1 MSSELYL
8 FSMDHRQQ
16 QQIQRQSS
24 SSGQQQYQYAA
35 QGSSNHHQ
43 QFPQTHQNQGAPI
56 HHQINNQMSNQQQY
70 NMQQHAQQNQHPHHA
85 HYTQQQMQHA
95 NQAAQFQ
102 SQHSQ
107 SYPSSPLSQQHNM
120 QQSHSSNSYQ
130 PPVINGPRAKC
141 NQVIYEAITKSCE
154 IAVRGRCTNLLDDN
168 MFNTMANSNVGGNNR
183 GYSDGMINTH
193 SNTRDTITT
202 GSYGR
207 RNTITTTHHADKRRS
222 WNYGGNQQQ
231 QSSSTSTSSRFN
243 IEVNEVPTIRS
254 KVSSTW
260 KKSIHLPLRLDIY
273 YEYDSCYDQQQ
284 QQEGAPPPPPQREL
298 LERWCIDYIPST
310 SSSTQS
316 QSLYNSLSSSPST
329 SPYSSPYSSRIL
341 TGAITNSPRTDINK
355 SSSSSSSMS
364 QLRQVCKRI
373 VILLRSLHCM
383 TRMLPA
389 YQLKCAL
396 ISNMLG
402 AVDGVVT
409 QQQQGGYPQQ
419 SNHQQSVGWGHIGY
433 SIHVGDEQTQYDPPL
448 PSPSF
453 QRQTLPRV
461 STPYGNM
468 VLSVMYD
475 ATLQPNHMLYDI
487 IERRNG
493 WLHSLHQQQQI
504 PQQVGTIPPTI
515 PTNTQPIPI
524 NTHVVG
530 QHASNS
536 PGPLTINS
544 LPRNASRRRE
554 YGSCPPAALMMSGH
568 PTSFGSG
575 GPASFGSNAQQQ
587 QRSRAASINIISD
600 YHHSPRLK
608 PTSAS
613 SPGQKNHL
621 TPSSANTS
629 SPATGQNKRVMS
641 GLSLAM
647 MNEDD
652 NTSPV
657 EDQVPPSSNSPHD
670 NHQLHPQAQREVDAL
685 ILPFGSPMTRA
696 AFHNPPP
703 ILSNDEGEAQS
714 QQQAYSSGVEDR
726 GTHFFKQHGG
736 YGYGY
741 NGSNLQFTDEQQQQ
755 TKEDKVPPPPFTPS
769 LGLSISPNPRVLSNN
784 TPPSPSPG
792 TTSLRQSRSGTPPT
806 SILSSRPL
814 ISSPRQYHQQGLI
827 GSRSGS
833 DIQRSSR
840 HRTASSSAVDL
851 LPPVSTL
858 DMLGKSPFA
867 KSRKGDRSSSGSGCG
882 EKLLSSI
889 PRVVNDKS
897 DSTGVS
903 TLGGGEA
910 GSSDNPSSS
919 TATGLQTNSSDNRD
933 RTNTDSGE
941 QLPFAVDDDDA
952 NPTSDGKSSGSP
964 LEASGIRGANRE
976 LWGSTKADMLGDDGP
991 GGITL
996 GVAETMA
1003 VSSLAHRCATDSKV
1017 RLRMFES
1024 SPAVGGNEQL
1034 SNTTTSVSR
1043 PSIKDQLS
1051 DFRSFG
1057 ASLMMDSTNESDKNE

>member
-1 MSSELYL
+1 
-8 FSMDHRQQ
+8 MDYRQQ
-16 QQIQRQSS
+16 QKMQRQGSS
-24 SSGQQQYQYAA
+24 SSGHQHQYQYN
-35 QGSSNHHQ
+35 QQQSSSGHQ
-43 QFPQTHQNQGAPI
+43 QFSQTKGEPI
-56 HHQINNQMSNQQQY
+56 HHRMYQINQQQS
-70 NMQQHAQQNQHPHHA
+70 QQNQHPHHA

-102 SQHSQ
+102 AQHSQ
-107 SYPSSPLSQQHNM
+107 SYPSSPLQQHSSSHM
-120 QQSHSSNSYQ
+120 QQSHNSSSYQ
-130 PPVINGPRAKC
+130 HPVINGPRAKC

-154 IAVRGRCTNLLDDN
+154 IAVRGRCTNLVDDTMFSN
-168 MFNTMANSNVGGNNR
+168 MMNNMNAGAGNSR
-183 GYSDGMINTH
+183 GYSDGMINTN
-193 SNTRDTITT
+193 SNKGRDTITT

-207 RNTITTTHHADKRRS
+207 RNTITTPNHTDKRRS

-231 QSSSTSTSSRFN
+231 QQSSTTSTSSRFN

-254 KVSSTW
+254 TVSSTW

-310 SSSTQS
+310 SSSQS

-341 TGAITNSPRTDINK
+341 TGAITNSPRTDNNK
-355 SSSSSSSMS
+355 SSSSSSMS

-453 QRQTLPRV
+453 QRQTLPSV

-493 WLHSLHQQQQI
+493 WLLSQQQHQQI
-504 PQQVGTIPPTI
+504 PQQVGMLPSPGQSG
-515 PTNTQPIPI
+515 TQPIPI

-575 GPASFGSNAQQQ
+575 GPASFGSNTQQQ

-608 PTSAS
+608 PTSS
-613 SPGQKNHL
+613 SPSQKN
-621 TPSSANTS
+621 PSSANNS

-657 EDQVPPSSNSPHD
+657 EDQVPPSSSPHD
-670 NHQLHPQAQREVDAL
+670 HQLHPQAQREVDAL

-703 ILSNDEGEAQS
+703 ILSNDEDEVPTP

-741 NGSNLQFTDEQQQQ
+741 NGSNLQFTDEQQQ
-755 TKEDKVPPPPFTPS
+755 TKEDQVPPPQFTPS

-784 TPPSPSPG
+784 TPPPPSPG

-827 GSRSGS
+827 DSRSGS
-833 DIQRSSR
+833 DVQRSSR
-840 HRTASSSAVDL
+840 HRATSSSAVDL

-867 KSRKGDRSSSGSGCG
+867 KSRKERSSGKEGDTNTSSSDSGGG
-882 EKLLSSI
+882 EKLLSSV

-903 TLGGGEA
+903 TLGGGEDT
-910 GSSDNPSSS
+910 GSSTNPTGS
-919 TATGLQTNSSDNRD
+919 ATGLQTNSSGNRN

-941 QLPFAVDDDDA
+941 QLPFAVDDDDDA
-952 NPTSDGKSSGSP
+952 KPTSEGKSSDSP
-964 LEASGIRGANRE
+964 LKASGIRANRE

-1034 SNTTTSVSR
+1034 SNTATSVSR

-1057 ASLMMDSTNESDKNE
+1057 ASLMMDSTNESDKEE

>member
-1 MSSELYL
+1 
-8 FSMDHRQQ
+8 
-16 QQIQRQSS
+16 
-24 SSGQQQYQYAA
+24 
-35 QGSSNHHQ
+35 
-43 QFPQTHQNQGAPI
+43 
-56 HHQINNQMSNQQQY
+56 
-70 NMQQHAQQNQHPHHA
+70 
-85 HYTQQQMQHA
+85 
-95 NQAAQFQ
+95 
-102 SQHSQ
+102 
-107 SYPSSPLSQQHNM
+107 
-120 QQSHSSNSYQ
+120 
-130 PPVINGPRAKC
+130 
-141 NQVIYEAITKSCE
+141 
-154 IAVRGRCTNLLDDN
+154 
-168 MFNTMANSNVGGNNR
+168 MANSNVGGNNR

-254 KVSSTW
+254 TVSSTW

-273 YEYDSCYDQQQ
+273 YEYDSCNDQQQ

-310 SSSTQS
+310 SSSIQS

-341 TGAITNSPRTDINK
+341 TGAITNSPRTDNNK

-383 TRMLPA
+383 TRMLPS

-402 AVDGVVT
+402 AVDGVMT
-409 QQQQGGYPQQ
+409 QQQQHGHPQQ
-419 SNHQQSVGWGHIGY
+419 SNQQQSVGWGHIGY
-433 SIHVGDEQTQYDPPL
+433 SIHVGDEQTQQYDPPL

-453 QRQTLPRV
+453 QRQTLPSV

-493 WLHSLHQQQQI
+493 WLHNQHNQQQQI
-504 PQQVGTIPPTI
+504 PQQVGMIPI
-515 PTNTQPIPI
+515 SATNTQPIPI

-530 QHASNS
+530 QHANNNS

-554 YGSCPPAALMMSGH
+554 YGSCPPAALMMGGH
-568 PTSFGSG
+568 PASFGSG

-613 SPGQKNHL
+613 PGQKNHL
-621 TPSSANTS
+621 TPSSADAS
-629 SPATGQNKRVMS
+629 SPAGQNKRVMS

-657 EDQVPPSSNSPHD
+657 EDQVPPSSSPHE
-670 NHQLHPQAQREVDAL
+670 LHPQAQREVDAL

-703 ILSNDEGEAQS
+703 ILSNEESEAQPQ

-755 TKEDKVPPPPFTPS
+755 TKEDQVPPPPFTPS

-784 TPPSPSPG
+784 TPPPPSPG

-827 GSRSGS
+827 DSRSGS
-833 DIQRSSR
+833 DVQRSSR
-840 HRTASSSAVDL
+840 HRATSSSAVDL

-867 KSRKGDRSSSGSGCG
+867 KSRKAASSGKEGDANTSSSDSGGG
-882 EKLLSSI
+882 EKLLSSV

-903 TLGGGEA
+903 TLGGGEDT
-910 GSSDNPSSS
+910 GSSTNPTGS
-919 TATGLQTNSSDNRD
+919 ATGLQTNSSDNRN

-941 QLPFAVDDDDA
+941 QLPFAVDDDDDA
-952 NPTSDGKSSGSP
+952 KPTSEGKSSDSP
-964 LEASGIRGANRE
+964 LKASGIRANRE

-1003 VSSLAHRCATDSKV
+1003 VSSLAHRCAADSKV

-1034 SNTTTSVSR
+1034 SNTATSVSR
-1043 PSIKDQLS
+1043 PSIKEQLS
-1051 DFRSFG
+1051 DFRSFR
-1057 ASLMMDSTNESDKNE
+1057 ASLMMDSTNESDKDE